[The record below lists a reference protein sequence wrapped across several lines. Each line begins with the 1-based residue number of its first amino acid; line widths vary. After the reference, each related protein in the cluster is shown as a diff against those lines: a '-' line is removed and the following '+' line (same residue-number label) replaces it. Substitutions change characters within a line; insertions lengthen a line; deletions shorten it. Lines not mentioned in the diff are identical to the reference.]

1 MKLRPLLALVK
12 THEVL
17 LLIVLMIGLVVAGL
31 IDPTF
36 VSLDVQ
42 IFQSRDLWEWGLI
55 ALVMT
60 PIILTAGIDLSV
72 GAIMALSAVVLGLT
86 FEGTGN
92 VWLAA
97 GLALLVGLLAGL
109 LNGTFIAFVKVHPL
123 IVTLATLSAFRGLAE
138 GISLARPFGGFPD
151 SFTQLGKP
159 VTGGLTPAAFLFIGL
174 ALLMGLVLWKTP
186 QGKWIRAIG
195 YNETAAR
202 YAGIPVARTKL
213 LLYGFSGL
221 MSATAAILYV
231 ARRPTAKAD
240 IGTGIELDVITAVV
254 LGGTSIFGGRGT
266 MIGTVI
272 GLILLHETRKFV
284 SWQYNSDE
292 TIQIVVGTL
301 LIVSVLLNTLFSRR
315 GEDR

>member
-1 MKLRPLLALVK
+1 MKTLLKLLAS
-12 THEVL
+12 HEVL
-17 LLIVLMIGLVVAGL
+17 LLIVLILGLIVAGL

-36 VSLDVQ
+36 VSLNVQ

-55 ALVMT
+55 ALAMT

-86 FEGTGN
+86 FEATGN

-97 GLALLVGLLAGL
+97 SLALLVGLMAGL

-138 GISLARPFGGFPD
+138 GISLARPFGGFPT
-151 SFTQLGKP
+151 SFTQLGQP
-159 VTGGLTPAAFLFIGL
+159 VALGFTLAGWLFVLLALAIGL
-174 ALLMGLVLWKTP
+174 ILWKTP
-186 QGKWIRAIG
+186 PGKWIRAIG

-202 YAGIPVARTKL
+202 FTGIPVARTKL

-221 MSATAAILYV
+221 MSATAAVLYV

-254 LGGTSIFGGRGT
+254 LGGTSIFGGRGS
-266 MIGTVI
+266 ISGTVI

-284 SWQYNSDE
+284 SWRYNSDE

-301 LIVSVLLNTLFSRR
+301 LIAAVLLNTLLSRR
-315 GEDR
+315 RA